1 MNSDLTDVLQSP
13 HPSGTHSVC
22 LCTVHQN
29 TKLIFDAFCSAIN
42 KSIEKRERDFY
53 KNKNKQMEADEEH
66 GRKDKT
72 EQNFSLFNVTHKNM
86 LAMIVCNIQKMECM
100 VHRCHKCPTYTA
112 LREYVELKFQEYD
125 IEEDITYSQWDR
137 TDRTIL
143 RTQTTPV
150 DEFIELLVYHIDN
163 LSKHSFIA
171 KSQPRYL
178 KVRKEEID
186 EETCIIL
193 LDFAENYHFIVQ
205 DEVQGYHW
213 NKDQCTLHPV
223 VICYKNQ
230 QNQLI
235 HKSICILSDNLD
247 RETSFVHQLQR
258 LVSNFI
264 QETLPQI
271 KDIEYWSAGQYK
283 NFKNLLN
290 FCNHVNDFGFHV
302 I

>member
-1 MNSDLTDVLQSP
+1 
-13 HPSGTHSVC
+13 
-22 LCTVHQN
+22 
-29 TKLIFDAFCSAIN
+29 
-42 KSIEKRERDFY
+42 
-53 KNKNKQMEADEEH
+53 MEADEEH

-112 LREYVELKFQEYD
+112 LREYAELKFQEYD
-125 IEEDITYSQWDR
+125 TEEDITYSQWDSTNR
-137 TDRTIL
+137 TTL
-143 RTQTTPV
+143 RTHTTPLN
-150 DEFIELLVYHIDN
+150 EFIELLVYYIVN
-163 LSKHSFIA
+163 LSEHFIA
-171 KSQPRYL
+171 KSQARYL
-178 KVRKEEID
+178 KAQKEEEDKEI
-186 EETCIIL
+186 CIIL
-193 LDFAENYHFIVQ
+193 LDFAENYHFTVQ

-264 QETLPQI
+264 QETLLQI

>member
-125 IEEDITYSQWDR
+125 IEEDIT
-137 TDRTIL
+137 
-143 RTQTTPV
+143 
-150 DEFIELLVYHIDN
+150 
-163 LSKHSFIA
+163 
-171 KSQPRYL
+171 
-178 KVRKEEID
+178 
-186 EETCIIL
+186 
-193 LDFAENYHFIVQ
+193 
-205 DEVQGYHW
+205 
-213 NKDQCTLHPV
+213 
-223 VICYKNQ
+223 
-230 QNQLI
+230 
-235 HKSICILSDNLD
+235 
-247 RETSFVHQLQR
+247 
-258 LVSNFI
+258 
-264 QETLPQI
+264 
-271 KDIEYWSAGQYK
+271 
-283 NFKNLLN
+283 
-290 FCNHVNDFGFHV
+290 
-302 I
+302 